1 MPHNVRTSIATD
13 PNGKITGYGIS
24 IEAMLEHGGQDEIR
38 ACIESSLDMIRQAI
52 QEQLIA
58 AIGHASAPTE
68 PPATATA
75 EQPAESVTPAAPPAP
90 TIKPPYQ
97 PPASAEEAEQRF
109 FARYAEIVGGE
120 SWLDVRAY
128 LQTRSPKPTTIEGW
142 INAAEAVRDQHH
154 AEQYMAGTDAEPQP
168 KEAPAPKRTQ
178 ARRSARRAA

>member
-58 AIGHASAPTE
+58 AIGHAS
-68 PPATATA
+68 
-75 EQPAESVTPAAPPAP
+75 TPAAPPASATVSTTKSETP
-90 TIKPPYQ
+90 AAPQVPPPYRA
-97 PPASAEEAEQRF
+97 PTSAEEAEHRF
-109 FARYAEIVGGE
+109 FTRYAEIVGGE

-128 LQTRSPKPTTIEGW
+128 LNTRSPKPTTIEGW

-154 AEQYMAGTDAEPQP
+154 AEQYMASNDAEPQQEP
-168 KEAPAPKRTQ
+168 SPAPKPA

>member
-13 PNGKITGYGIS
+13 PTGRITGYGIS

-58 AIGHASAPTE
+58 AIGHASAP
-68 PPATATA
+68 A
-75 EQPAESVTPAAPPAP
+75 PAESVTPAAPPAP

-97 PPASAEEAEQRF
+97 PPVSAEEAEQRF

-120 SWLDVRAY
+120 SWLDVRNY
-128 LQTRSPKPTTIEGW
+128 LHTRSPKPTTIEGW

-154 AEQYMAGTDAEPQP
+154 AEQYMASNDAEPPPESAP
-168 KEAPAPKRTQ
+168 KPEAAPAPKLA
-178 ARRSARRAA
+178 ARRSASRRAA